1 MAGVANNV
9 RAMPTPPRKPVSPPL
24 VDWRRT
30 CPGVNGKLKHLLGSG
45 LLMDVTFRVGNEKG
59 EVETIRAHKL
69 MLAMFS
75 SVFEAMF
82 MGRFV
87 ENRDSVD
94 DIIAIPDIQP
104 SAFKT
109 LLKFIYVGE
118 MSRQLSTSD
127 ILGTLYAAKK
137 YDITELEMECTQLLK
152 SNISEENAVSIFQA
166 AQMFDEK
173 ELREE
178 AHAFLKRNFDIA
190 MQRDDFLNIS
200 KENLCIFLQDDDTFA
215 SELSIFHGVLRW
227 AETECSRMNISGS
240 PDNQRLVL
248 ADILELVRLPVI
260 TSEDI
265 ALEVIPSRILTPEE
279 CTLLLQYKVVTPQ
292 NRALLPS
299 LPFTDRRRS
308 FSAYKAVFYDEMK
321 GKYVDLSTGWYNR
334 FSVDQP
340 ISIVSFGFYGP
351 YTVDN
356 ASYTVSIK
364 LLKDESENCP
374 VLAEAT
380 YQNVVVKVKEIFH
393 VNFPHPIPIHP
404 GILYRAWF
412 SLKGPLT
419 CHGAA
424 VSNTMEVVVPV
435 NTRYQNVKFT
445 YSVIGAHQLP
455 EIMFQV

>member
-1 MAGVANNV
+1 MAGVANSG
-9 RAMPTPPRKPVSPPL
+9 RPLPRKPTSPPL
-24 VDWRRT
+24 VDWRKN
-30 CPGVNGKLKHLLGSG
+30 CPGVDGKLKHLLGTG

-87 ENRDSVD
+87 ENRDSTD

-118 MSRQLSTSD
+118 MSRLQLSTNE
-127 ILGTLYAAKK
+127 ILETLYAAKK
-137 YDITELEMECTQLLK
+137 YDITELEIECTQMLK

-178 AHAFLKRNFDIA
+178 AHAFLKRNFDIV

-200 KENLCIFLQDDDTFA
+200 KESLCTFLQDDDTFA
-215 SELSIFHGVLRW
+215 SELSIFHGVMRW
-227 AETECSRMNISGS
+227 AETECSRMNMTSS
-240 PDNQRLVL
+240 SDNQRLVL
-248 ADILELVRLPVI
+248 EDILELVRLPVI

-279 CTLLLQYKVVTPQ
+279 CTLLLQYKVVAPQ
-292 NRALLPS
+292 NRALLPA
-299 LPFTDRRRS
+299 LPFSDRRRS

-340 ISIVSFGFYGP
+340 VSIVSFGFYGP

-364 LLKDESENCP
+364 LMKDESESCP
-374 VLAEAT
+374 VLGEAI
-380 YQNVVVKVKEIFH
+380 YQNVPVKVKEIFH
-393 VNFPHPIPIHP
+393 VKFHHPVPIHP

-424 VSNTMEVVVPV
+424 MSNTMEVIVPV